1 MHKAIHA
8 IRRVKDDSFIA
19 CPTVYLYSVTNIV
32 INNTK
37 DKTMTQHKQM
47 TDIKVDPNATVSNLT
62 ISPINIILPQ
72 RLPQRD
78 DNVWLTSPVKTTP
91 Q

>member
-1 MHKAIHA
+1 M
-8 IRRVKDDSFIA
+8 DDILCAF
-19 CPTVYLYSVTNIV
+19 PTVYLYSVTNIV

-37 DKTMTQHKQM
+37 DKTMTIQKQI
-47 TDIKVDPNATVSNLT
+47 TDIKVDPNATLSNIT
-62 ISPINIILPQ
+62 IEPINIILPQ

-78 DNVWLTSPVKTTP
+78 DNVWLESPIKATP

>member
-1 MHKAIHA
+1 
-8 IRRVKDDSFIA
+8 
-19 CPTVYLYSVTNIV
+19 
-32 INNTK
+32 
-37 DKTMTQHKQM
+37 MTIQKQI

-62 ISPINIILPQ
+62 TSPINIILPQ

-78 DNVWLTSPVKTTP
+78 DNVWLTSPIKVTP